1 MWICEGDV
9 SVRNSRVP
17 SKKKV
22 SRSRPRGM
30 PLRERELVEVE
41 LDRLDLP
48 VVPHLVAQPEEGILD
63 GSPDLRD
70 QVQLSQRPLL
80 AGKRDVEVDVLHDVG
95 GELALALLQRLLD
108 PGTRCV
114 QRHPGLAVTYFAQR
128 ELEWALA
135 PEVANAE
142 LLEGV
147 RVGGARDCGP
157 RLILERRGVHRAT
170 IPSAS

>member
-1 MWICEGDV
+1 
-9 SVRNSRVP
+9 
-17 SKKKV
+17 
-22 SRSRPRGM
+22 M

-147 RVGGARDCGP
+147 RVGGARDRGP